1 MWHDVVLAMQ
11 AVATV
16 NNFLAMGAGIWAGVI
31 IGAIPGMTGTMAVT
45 LALPFTFYMEP
56 VTSLLLLVALYK
68 GSTYGGSI
76 SAILIKTPGT
86 ASAACTVL
94 DGFPLAQQGKAGK
107 ALNMALVSSCI
118 GDFVSNLS
126 LIFCAAPLA
135 YLALKVGPPEYF
147 MLMAFAL
154 TMVAGISG
162 DSLLLGIVSACFG
175 LLLATVGED
184 MYGSYRFA
192 MTDNMMNGLSVAP
205 VLIGLFALPELLKLI
220 VFGDT
225 KKGELM
231 AMGEDRLTLKEVR
244 GSLKS
249 IFRGSFIGCILGAM
263 PGVGPAAAAFFSYGE
278 ARRTSPNGA
287 NFGKGELEGIAASES
302 ANNGCCGSTMIP
314 LLALGVPGDVITG
327 VMLGAFMIQGLT
339 PGPLL
344 FQNNIHEVYM
354 LLIGMMCSSVFLF
367 GAGKVTAKFFSYIS
381 RIPLALLTPSVL
393 LLCVFGIYSISSD
406 PFDVTV
412 LIVMG
417 VVGFIM
423 MLLNIPAA
431 PFLIAFIL
439 GPMFED
445 NLRRSLAISHGSANI
460 FFQSVISWIFFVLI
474 ILFLGVTARREWQ
487 SFRAGKA
494 TDSSSAKKTGVAQ

>member
-1 MWHDVVLAMQ
+1 MWSDVVLALQ

-16 NNFLAMGAGIWAGVI
+16 NNFLTIGVGIWAGVI

-86 ASAACTVL
+86 ASAACTLL
-94 DGFPLAQQGKAGK
+94 DGYPLAQQGKAGK
-107 ALNMALVSSCI
+107 ALNMALVASCI
-118 GDFVSNLS
+118 GDFISNLS
-126 LIFCAAPLA
+126 LIFFAAPLA

-162 DSLLLGIVSACFG
+162 DSLLHGAVSACFG
-175 LLLATVGED
+175 LLLATVGAD
-184 MYGSYRFA
+184 IYGSYRFA
-192 MTDNMMNGLSVAP
+192 MTDNLMNGLAVAP

-220 VFGDT
+220 VFRDT
-225 KKGELM
+225 KKGELKLM
-231 AMGEDRLTLKEVR
+231 ALGDNKLTIKEIR

-249 IFRGSFIGCILGAM
+249 IFRGSFIGCGLGAM
-263 PGVGPAAAAFFSYGE
+263 PGLGPATAAFFSYGE

-302 ANNGCCGSTMIP
+302 ANNATCGSTMIP

-344 FQNNIHEVYM
+344 FENNIHEVYM
-354 LLIGMMCSSVFLF
+354 LLIGMMFSSVFLF
-367 GAGKVTAKFFSYIS
+367 GAGKLTANFFSYIS
-381 RIPLALLTPSVL
+381 RIPLNLLTPTVL
-393 LLCVFGIYSISSD
+393 LLCVFGIYSISSN

-412 LIVMG
+412 LISMG
-417 VVGFIM
+417 VVGFLM
-423 MLLNIPAA
+423 MLLGIPAA

-445 NLRRSLAISHGSANI
+445 NLRRALAISHGNPGI
-460 FFQSVISWIFFVLI
+460 FFQSIISWIFFTLI
-474 ILFLGVTARREWQ
+474 ILFVGMKVYRVWRN
-487 SFRAGKA
+487 FRARK
-494 TDSSSAKKTGVAQ
+494 TTTSAKTPGV